1 MSTEV
6 NVEMPAPAQSLAER
20 SYLFI
25 RDRLVM
31 LDIKPGEPINEEWLS
46 GALGVGR
53 TPIREA
59 LKRLETER
67 LVIAFPR
74 RGTFATDVNIADLA
88 HISEVRRTLEPM
100 AAAAAAERAT
110 AADRETLASLR
121 EQLESVSAVEPDN
134 AGLLKAD
141 LSVHRAVYRCVHNP
155 FLEDTLLR
163 YDNLATRIWC
173 VFVPRLRGMAG
184 HVNEHLPLLTA
195 IIDGDPERAAQLTLD
210 HVTGFETAIRALI

>member
-1 MSTEV
+1 MNTQV
-6 NVEMPAPAQSLAER
+6 NSPSLAEKA
-20 SYLFI
+20 YLHI

-31 LDIKPGEPINEEWLS
+31 LDIKPGEPINEEGL
-46 GALGVGR
+46 GHALGMGR

-67 LVIAFPR
+67 LVVAFPR
-74 RGTFATDVNIADLA
+74 RGTFATEVNISDLA

-100 AAAAAAERAT
+100 ATAAAAERAS
-110 AADRETLASLR
+110 AAEREALR
-121 EQLESVSAVEPDN
+121 ILRTELDATEPLGDN
-134 AGLLKAD
+134 ADLLKAD
-141 LSVHRAVYRCVHNP
+141 LGVHRAVYRCVHNP

-184 HVNEHLPLLTA
+184 HVDEHVPLLTA
-195 IIDGDPERAAQLTLD
+195 IIEGDAGKAAELTLK
-210 HVTGFETAIRALI
+210 HVQGFERAIRALI

>member
-1 MSTEV
+1 MNTQV
-6 NVEMPAPAQSLAER
+6 NSPSLAEKA
-20 SYLFI
+20 YLHI

-31 LDIKPGEPINEEWLS
+31 LDIKPGEPINEEGL
-46 GALGVGR
+46 GHALDMGR

-67 LVIAFPR
+67 LVVAFPR
-74 RGTFATDVNIADLA
+74 RGTFATEVNISDLA

-100 AAAAAAERAT
+100 ATAAAAERAS
-110 AADRETLASLR
+110 AAEREALR
-121 EQLESVSAVEPDN
+121 ILRTELDATEPTEDN
-134 AGLLKAD
+134 ADLLKAD

-173 VFVPRLRGMAG
+173 VFVPRLRSMAG
-184 HVNEHLPLLTA
+184 HVDEHVPLLTA
-195 IIDGDPERAAQLTLD
+195 IIEGDADKAAELTLE
-210 HVTGFETAIRALI
+210 HVQGFERAIRALI